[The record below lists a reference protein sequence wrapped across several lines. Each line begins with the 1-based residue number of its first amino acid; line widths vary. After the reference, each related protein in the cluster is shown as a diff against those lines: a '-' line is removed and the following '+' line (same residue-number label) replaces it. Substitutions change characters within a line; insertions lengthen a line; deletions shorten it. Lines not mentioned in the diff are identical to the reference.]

1 MDIRSILY
9 QWQAEGIF
17 DFVLPFLLIFA
28 FTFGILEKTKILGDK
43 NKGINVIIAVAVG
56 FLILQTEVVPQF
68 FRELFPQLGVALAI
82 IFSLLILIYLFL
94 DSDQSKRTG
103 WDAGLAA
110 VGAVIGFIIV
120 MRAIG
125 NTAFGS
131 GFSFSWDQ
139 WIGYIVGAV
148 LLVGVIIA
156 VANSGD
162 KSRPG

>member
-1 MDIRSILY
+1 MDIRSIIY

-17 DFVLPFLLIFA
+17 DFVLPLLLIFA
-28 FTFGILEKTKILGDK
+28 FTFGILQKTQIFGDK
-43 NKGINVIIAVAVG
+43 SKGINVVIAVAVG
-56 FLILQTEVVPQF
+56 FLILQSEIVPQF

-94 DSDQSKRTG
+94 DKDPKERKG
-103 WDAGLAA
+103 WDIGLA
-110 VGAVIGFIIV
+110 VTGAVIGVIIV
-120 MRAIG
+120 LRAIG

-148 LLVGVIIA
+148 ILVGVIIA
-156 VANSGD
+156 VANAD
-162 KSRPG
+162 KT